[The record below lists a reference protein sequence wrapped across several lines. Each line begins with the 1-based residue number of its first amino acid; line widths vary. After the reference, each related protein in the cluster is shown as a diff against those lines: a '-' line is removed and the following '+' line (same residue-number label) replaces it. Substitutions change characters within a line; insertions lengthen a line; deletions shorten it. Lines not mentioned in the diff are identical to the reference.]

1 MRSTKRKLDCW
12 RVEKMLPALVWVA
25 FPALLLI
32 ALPAW
37 AQQSALPDL
46 SISVGGSELAS
57 NGSVSSSIKIVALLT
72 LLSFAPAMILC
83 MTCFTRI
90 AVVLGMTRTAI
101 GTASLPPNTVITG
114 LALFLTFAIMGP
126 VFQQSYDQGI
136 KPYMEG
142 QMEQSQAIDKAIA
155 PLKAFLV
162 RHSREKDLALFLQI
176 TKSEFPKD
184 PTDVPFFVAVPGF
197 ILSELNTA
205 FQIGFLI
212 ALPFLVL
219 DMVVSSVLTSMSMIT
234 LPPVVISLP
243 LKLMLFV
250 IVDGWHL
257 IISSLVK
264 TYKT

>member
-1 MRSTKRKLDCW
+1 MFSVSVPCRHAVVGFLALGCVCIGVNLLS
-12 RVEKMLPALVWVA
+12 VLPAYS
-25 FPALLLI
+25 
-32 ALPAW
+32 
-37 AQQSALPDL
+37 QQVALPDL
-46 SISVGGSELAS
+46 SISVGGSELAGS
-57 NGSVSSSIKIVALLT
+57 GSVASSLKIMLLLT

-114 LALFLTFAIMGP
+114 LALFLTIAIMGP
-126 VFQQSYDQGI
+126 VFQKSYDQGI
-136 KPYMEG
+136 RPYLDG
-142 QMEQSQAIDKAIA
+142 QMEQSEAVVKASA
-155 PLKAFLV
+155 PVKEFLV
-162 RHSREKDLALFLQI
+162 KHAREKDLALFIQI
-176 TKSEFPKD
+176 TKAEFPKD
-184 PTDVPFFVAVPGF
+184 PMDVPFFVAVPGF

-264 TYKT
+264 TYHV

>member
-1 MRSTKRKLDCW
+1 
-12 RVEKMLPALVWVA
+12 
-25 FPALLLI
+25 
-32 ALPAW
+32 
-37 AQQSALPDL
+37 
-46 SISVGGSELAS
+46 
-57 NGSVSSSIKIVALLT
+57 
-72 LLSFAPAMILC
+72 
-83 MTCFTRI
+83 
-90 AVVLGMTRTAI
+90 
-101 GTASLPPNTVITG
+101 
-114 LALFLTFAIMGP
+114 
-126 VFQQSYDQGI
+126 
-136 KPYMEG
+136 
-142 QMEQSQAIDKAIA
+142 
-155 PLKAFLV
+155 
-162 RHSREKDLALFLQI
+162 LFLQI

-184 PTDVPFFVAVPGF
+184 PADVPFFVAVPGF

-264 TYKT
+264 TYRV

>member
-1 MRSTKRKLDCW
+1 VTA
-12 RVEKMLPALVWVA
+12 ALAIWPLAVA
-25 FPALLLI
+25 SGLGVIPDAY
-32 ALPAW
+32 
-37 AQQSALPDL
+37 AQQAGLPDL
-46 SISVGGSELAS
+46 SISIGGSEMAS
-57 NGSVSSSIKIVALLT
+57 SGSVASSLKILLLLT
-72 LLSFAPAMILC
+72 ALSFAPAMILC

-90 AVVLGMTRTAI
+90 AVVLGMTRTAL

-114 LALFLTFAIMGP
+114 LALFLTIAIMGP
-126 VFQQSYDQGI
+126 IAEKSYVDGI
-136 KPYMEG
+136 RPYMEG
-142 QMEQSQAIDKAIA
+142 QMGQDEAMKRAGA
-155 PLKAFLV
+155 PLKQFLV
-162 RHSREKDLALFLQI
+162 RHAREKDLALFLQI
-176 TKSEFPKD
+176 TRSELPKD
-184 PTDVPFFVAVPGF
+184 PQDVPFFVAVPGF

-250 IVDGWHL
+250 LVDGWHL

-264 TYKT
+264 TYRV

>member
-1 MRSTKRKLDCW
+1 MHKFVRHVRKASLSG
-12 RVEKMLPALVWVA
+12 RAIVAVLSMSALMCTSA
-25 FPALLLI
+25 AH
-32 ALPAW
+32 
-37 AQQSALPDL
+37 AQQASLPDL

-57 NGSVSSSIKIVALLT
+57 NGTVSSSLKIVALLT

-101 GTASLPPNTVITG
+101 GTAALPPNTVITG
-114 LALFLTFAIMGP
+114 LSLFLTFAIMGP

-136 KPYMEG
+136 KPYIDG
-142 QMEQSQAIDKAIA
+142 QMEQSQAIDKAVT

-176 TKSEFPKD
+176 TRSEFPKD
-184 PTDVPFFVAVPGF
+184 PADVPFLVAVPGF

-264 TYKT
+264 TYKV

>member
-1 MRSTKRKLDCW
+1 MFSISRLLVPSFSRLVALGCVWTSFNLLA
-12 RVEKMLPALVWVA
+12 VSPAYG
-25 FPALLLI
+25 
-32 ALPAW
+32 
-37 AQQSALPDL
+37 QQLALPDL
-46 SISVGGSELAS
+46 SISVGGSELAG
-57 NGSVSSSIKIVALLT
+57 NGSVASSLKIMLLLT

-114 LALFLTFAIMGP
+114 LALFLTIAIMGP
-126 VFQQSYDQGI
+126 VFQKSYDQGI
-136 KPYMEG
+136 RPYLDG
-142 QMEQSQAIDKAIA
+142 QMEQSEALVKASA
-155 PLKAFLV
+155 PIKDFLV
-162 RHSREKDLALFLQI
+162 KHAREKDLALFIQI
-176 TKSEFPKD
+176 TKVEYPKD
-184 PTDVPFFVAVPGF
+184 PADVPFFVAVPGF

-264 TYKT
+264 TYHV

>member
-1 MRSTKRKLDCW
+1 MPSNVTRIHSRFSRTLLFGGAIAC
-12 RVEKMLPALVWVA
+12 LA
-25 FPALLLI
+25 FAPSEAF
-32 ALPAW
+32 

-46 SISVGGSELAS
+46 SISVGGSDLA
-57 NGSVSSSIKIVALLT
+57 GGGGVASSLKIVILLT
-72 LLSFAPAMILC
+72 VLSFAPAMILC

-90 AVVLGMTRTAI
+90 AVVLGMTRTAL

-126 VFQQSYDQGI
+126 VFEKGYTDGI
-136 KPYMEG
+136 KPYLDG
-142 QMEQSQAIDKAIA
+142 QMAQEEALKKTIA
-155 PLKAFLV
+155 PLKDFLV
-162 RHSREKDLALFLQI
+162 KHTREKDLALFIQI
-176 TKSEFPKD
+176 TKSEMPKD
-184 PTDVPFFVAVPGF
+184 PADVPFMVAVPGF
-197 ILSELNTA
+197 VLSELNSA

-264 TYKT
+264 TYE